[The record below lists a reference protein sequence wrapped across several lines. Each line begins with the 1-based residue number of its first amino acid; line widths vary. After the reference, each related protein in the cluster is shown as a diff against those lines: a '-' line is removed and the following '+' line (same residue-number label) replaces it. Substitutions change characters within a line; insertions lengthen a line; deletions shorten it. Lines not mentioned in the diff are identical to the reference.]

1 LEARRTKR
9 SGHIGRDVLEPM
21 IYNYA
26 TDVAA
31 GACPGCGEPV
41 ILYHHVRLTA
51 GEERCNVTSLET
63 IFCRECAERM
73 GAPNVG
79 QTFLSTEDRQVRHG
93 ESSGGMKCL
102 PHGHGR

>member
-1 LEARRTKR
+1 
-9 SGHIGRDVLEPM
+9 M

-51 GEERCNVTSLET
+51 GEERRNVTPLET
-63 IFCRECAERM
+63 IFCRECVERM
-73 GAPNVG
+73 SDARSWGRHSCLPM
-79 QTFLSTEDRQVRHG
+79 TDRQVRQC
-93 ESSGGMKCL
+93 ESAGGMKCL
-102 PHGHGR
+102 PHGR